1 MAKNQEKATK
11 TTINPVKLAEKSGF
25 LGRKVLIY
33 QKIHENHAKK
43 PPFEGIVL
51 ADLGSRWIIKYQ
63 LTNGTWLQDR
73 FLKAVCSSK
82 PIDSSVDKSA
92 FPTKAPKPKVQLRT
106 RAITSRS

>member
-1 MAKNQEKATK
+1 MAKNQEKSIK
-11 TTINPVKLAEKSGF
+11 TTVNPVELAEKSGF

-33 QKIHENHAKK
+33 QKIHGNLVKK

-51 ADLGSRWIIKYQ
+51 ADLGSRWVIKYQ
-63 LTNGTWLQDR
+63 LSDGTWLQDR

-82 PIDSSVDKSA
+82 PIDSSVDKRA
-92 FPTKAPKPKVQLRT
+92 FPSKATKPKVQLRT